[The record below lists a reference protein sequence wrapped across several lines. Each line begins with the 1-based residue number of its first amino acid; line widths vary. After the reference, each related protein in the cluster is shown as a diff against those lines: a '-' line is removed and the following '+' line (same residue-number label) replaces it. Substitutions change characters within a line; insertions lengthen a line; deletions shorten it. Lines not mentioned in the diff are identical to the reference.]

1 MSKVATIRRKED
13 KMTTEKKSMKK
24 ILLGLAALVV
34 VIVALFFAY
43 KTFGAKPVEGSKAIS
58 IEVIGSDKNS
68 KVYDVKTDAEYLRG
82 AMEEAEG
89 LIFEGDESD
98 FGLMV
103 HTINGETAI
112 YEEGAYWGY
121 YINGDYCNYGID
133 SQPIAD
139 GDQFLI
145 EYTLATE

>member
-1 MSKVATIRRKED
+1 
-13 KMTTEKKSMKK
+13 MTTEKKSMKK

-34 VIVALFFAY
+34 IIVALFFAY
-43 KTFGAKPVEGSKAIS
+43 KTFGAKPVEGTKEIS
-58 IEVIGSDKNS
+58 IEVIGSDKKS
-68 KVYDVKTDAEYLRG
+68 IVYDVKTDAEYIRG

-89 LIFEGDESD
+89 LTFSGEESEQ

-103 HTINGETAI
+103 DTINGETAI

-139 GDQFLI
+139 GDKFLI

>member
-1 MSKVATIRRKED
+1 
-13 KMTTEKKSMKK
+13 MTTEKKSMKK

-34 VIVALFFAY
+34 IIVALFFAY

-58 IEVIGSDKNS
+58 IEVIGSEQTS
-68 KVYDVKTDAEYLRG
+68 SVYEVKTDAEYLRG

-89 LIFEGDESD
+89 LTFEGDESEY
-98 FGLMV
+98 GLMI

-112 YEEGAYWGY
+112 YEDGAYWAY
-121 YINGDYCNYGID
+121 YVNGEYCNYGID
-133 SQPIAD
+133 TQPIAD
-139 GDQFLI
+139 GDQFKI